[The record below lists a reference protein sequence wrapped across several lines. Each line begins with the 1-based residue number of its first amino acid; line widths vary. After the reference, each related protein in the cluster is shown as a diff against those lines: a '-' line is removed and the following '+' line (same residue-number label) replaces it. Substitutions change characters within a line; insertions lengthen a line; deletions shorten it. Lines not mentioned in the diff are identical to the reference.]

1 MDLSSTLIGE
11 WGDMFNKTE
20 DENRWRKQPCFTL
33 LLHFNPNTGITYT
46 LQGQTEQKLNHLKIK
61 KLICFNVEC
70 LQWKSWICISV
81 NPIDWAHLAQFPI
94 NLFSALLL
102 NKLRE
107 ISMIKNPNTK
117 DEKVTQN
124 MKTAGK

>member
-1 MDLSSTLIGE
+1 M
-11 WGDMFNKTE
+11 
-20 DENRWRKQPCFTL
+20 
-33 LLHFNPNTGITYT
+33 
-46 LQGQTEQKLNHLKIK
+46 
-61 KLICFNVEC
+61 
-70 LQWKSWICISV
+70 